1 MLAFCVAQ
9 PQRLLQQTDSTPSQA
24 ANPFFFLT
32 LKTSE
37 IKPFGQT
44 PNCDWEC
51 LMFNRASCLAHVC
64 LQVLLL
70 LRQMESTP
78 TQATASK
85 VSLLMLGQQAVMD
98 AYLCLLH
105 LTTGTICHRLCRV
118 RAWGRRDVTR
128 YVGSGVRVAD
138 MSLKKGS
145 HGCLPVSAASDHR
158 YHSLHMM

>member
-1 MLAFCVAQ
+1 MPAGMVAVEADGVHSFTSC
-9 PQRLLQQTDSTPSQA
+9 QQSD
-24 ANPFFFLT
+24 
-32 LKTSE
+32 
-37 IKPFGQT
+37 
-44 PNCDWEC
+44 CEC
-51 LMFNRASCLAHVC
+51 LVLNRASCLFYVC

-105 LTTGTICHRLCRV
+105 LTTGIICHRLCRV
-118 RAWGRRDVTR
+118 RACGDVTHC
-128 YVGSGVRVAD
+128 VGSGVRVAD
-138 MSLKKGS
+138 MSLKKGG

-158 YHSLHMM
+158 YHSVHMM